1 MASRDV
7 RDHRGN
13 FIGVIEETSDQI
25 RIRTTRGN
33 FLGYFDKKTQIT
45 RRLNGD
51 VYSRGYDATMQL
63 LMEAL

>member
-1 MASRDV
+1 MANRDV
-7 RDHRGN
+7 RDARGN

-25 RIRTTRGN
+25 RVRTPRGD

-63 LMEAL
+63 LMEVC